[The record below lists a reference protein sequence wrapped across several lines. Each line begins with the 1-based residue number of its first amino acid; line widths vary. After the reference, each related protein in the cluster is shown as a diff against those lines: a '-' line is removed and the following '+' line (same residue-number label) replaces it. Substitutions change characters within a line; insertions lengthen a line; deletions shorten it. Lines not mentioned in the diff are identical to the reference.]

1 MAVTPTIDIK
11 DMITYGYGGA
21 KEATYGAMTEEPT
34 ATVLVITAVSP
45 TL

>member
-1 MAVTPTIDIK
+1 MAVTPSTDIR
-11 DMITYGYGGA
+11 DMIMYGYGGG
-21 KEATYGAMTEEPT
+21 KEATNGAMTEEPT